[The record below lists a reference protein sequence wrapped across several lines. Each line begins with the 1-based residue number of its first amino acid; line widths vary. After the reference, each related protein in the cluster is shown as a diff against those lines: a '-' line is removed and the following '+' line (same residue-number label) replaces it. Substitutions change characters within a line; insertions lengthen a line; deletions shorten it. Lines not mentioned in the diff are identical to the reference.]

1 MTEST
6 PAAER
11 TPALMRAAE
20 ENPNAYR
27 DWNTVFMSGRAI
39 EPASVYVSR
48 RTLAAALD
56 VEEMAGALYV
66 SEHPYDTLENW
77 RNHGSPQ
84 SKAVYYRLATAVR
97 ASILGES

>member
-1 MTEST
+1 MTAIT
-6 PAAER
+6 DAVG
-11 TPALMRAAE
+11 RAATAVVKQWRGFAE
-20 ENPNAYR
+20 SHLAKSPE
-27 DWNTVFMSGRAI
+27 DFAI
-39 EPASVYVSR
+39 EFA
-48 RTLAAALD
+48 TTALTAALD

-77 RNHGSPQ
+77 RNHGSEQ